1 MVIRHGN
8 SCCPFALLKISDI
21 SYIVTDNNG
30 GYFSQRIRQYFMED
44 FTN

>member
-8 SCCPFALLKISDI
+8 SCRPFALLKISDI
-21 SYIVTDNNG
+21 SYIVTENNG
-30 GYFSQRIRQYFMED
+30 GHFFQRIRQYFKED